1 DITPTDP
8 QGTNEMVMTTAAGLR
23 HEGRATYARGVCA
36 VLGVRE
42 GEDRDS
48 FVLHDARSL
57 ASRPVIDQFE
67 SGRNATFLGS
77 VNNFFGILL
86 ALDPTDIGAV
96 ESTLSEGLVNEGAV
110 RRAVEAAE
118 QAGLSMSVAERQALR
133 SSSRNTVSQ
142 EARIA
147 LTRARS
153 HQF

>member
-1 DITPTDP
+1 LDPKNWLTLYDFTDTGRRLLATRFAEGHKVTEAIDQLPWEQVSEDPPTFRFQSSSGIVIEKRYQITPGGYSIEVKLDITPTDP

-77 VNNFFGILL
+77 VNN
-86 ALDPTDIGAV
+86 
-96 ESTLSEGLVNEGAV
+96 
-110 RRAVEAAE
+110 
-118 QAGLSMSVAERQALR
+118 
-133 SSSRNTVSQ
+133 
-142 EARIA
+142 
-147 LTRARS
+147 
-153 HQF
+153 